1 MKDSEHNVKMKA
13 FENAAWFK
21 DKFGLLKKAIC
32 KKDYVAPKA
41 LYNLDGGGSY
51 KSIHDCHRSMAAD
64 AKVGTAKKVGFADM
78 VNIYRKDGSRE
89 SASHASRTSALSG
102 LS

>member
-1 MKDSEHNVKMKA
+1 
-13 FENAAWFK
+13 
-21 DKFGLLKKAIC
+21 LKKAIC

-51 KSIHDCHRSMAAD
+51 KSIHDRHRSVAVD
-64 AKVGTAKKVGFADM
+64 AKVGFADM
-78 VNIYRKDGSRE
+78 VNIYSKDESRE

-102 LS
+102 SS